1 MLLAIDVGNTLTDFG
16 LFADDKL
23 LSSYVMDSD
32 TKRSED
38 ETRSRLLLM
47 FSSLNIELS
56 EIDEVIIS
64 SVVPSIG
71 TILTS
76 LSQKLF
82 NVKAKVIGPGLKN
95 GLQMRVDN
103 PSEVGAD
110 LIADAVGG
118 KERYGNSLFIADL
131 GTASKYLYID
141 EDGAYSGL
149 AIAPGM
155 RLSLDALVNGTAA
168 LPEISLTKKAK
179 IYGKNTVDCMVSGII
194 NGTVYQVRGFAEA
207 YEKAVGHKL
216 TKILTGGNAE
226 YVKDELPDFIYDKD
240 LLMEGLLAINL
251 KNRK

>member
-16 LFADDKL
+16 FFADDKL
-23 LSSYVMDSD
+23 LNSYLMDSD

-38 ETRSRLLLM
+38 ETRARLLLM
-47 FSSLNIELS
+47 FQSLDIELS

-141 EDGAYSGL
+141 EDGAYSGV
-149 AIAPGM
+149 A
-155 RLSLDALVNGTAA
+155 
-168 LPEISLTKKAK
+168 
-179 IYGKNTVDCMVSGII
+179 TVDCMVSGII
-194 NGTVYQVRGFAEA
+194 NGIVYQVRGFAEA

-226 YVKDELPDFIYDKD
+226 YIKDELPEFIYDKD
-240 LLMEGLLAINL
+240 LLMEGLYAINL

>member
-16 LFADDKL
+16 FFADDKL
-23 LSSYVMDSD
+23 LNSYLMDSD

-38 ETRSRLLLM
+38 ETRARLLLM
-47 FSSLNIELS
+47 FKSLEIELS

-95 GLQMRVDN
+95 GLMMRVDN

-131 GTASKYLYID
+131 GTASKYLLID

-155 RLSLDALVNGTAA
+155 KLSLDASFRNPGYVGDLRNRHVV
-168 LPEISLTKKAK
+168 EIPQ
-179 IYGKNTVDCMVSGII
+179 NDERTVAFR
-194 NGTVYQVRGFAEA
+194 QVRDSPMHCPRIRLPRQDLRRIRML
-207 YEKAVGHKL
+207 VGMF
-216 TKILTGGNAE
+216 GQ
-226 YVKDELPDFIYDKD
+226 V
-240 LLMEGLLAINL
+240 
-251 KNRK
+251 